1 MALTKLSTDSI
12 DLSGNT
18 TALTLPSG
26 TTAQRPSSATEGI
39 LRNNTTTGALEF
51 YDGSLWQQIAGT
63 LVPDNA
69 PSSNFNTVLYTG
81 NRPSTQSITGVGFQ
95 PDLVWVKVRSA
106 NGYGAVLADSV
117 EGAQKFL
124 DTSNANQQ
132 IPSATSLVSFDTDGF
147 SVGGYG
153 NWNGGLSYANGTM
166 VSWNWKAGGNS
177 NTYNIDGTGYGTAS
191 AASLDGGTITPT
203 GASVNTTTGFSII
216 QYTGNSTAGATVA
229 HGLTVI
235 PELVIIKSTNDSR
248 DWIVGS
254 SGIDSGSWSKILQL
268 NLADGE
274 ATYSGFNNTSPTNT
288 VFSLGS
294 QNAVNV
300 GDYIAY
306 CFHSVDGYQKIG
318 VYTGNGNATGPIV
331 QTGFEPAWLMVKN
344 ISTTKYW
351 YVVDNK
357 RSTTNPRNKELYP
370 NNTDAEVT
378 MNSVNFVNTG
388 FEIVTTDSGYN
399 TLNDKYLYLAISS

>member
-63 LVPDNA
+63 LVPNNA

-132 IPSATSLVSFDTDGF
+132 IPSAARTF
-147 SVGGYG
+147 
-153 NWNGGLSYANGTM
+153 TM
-166 VSWNWKAGGNS
+166 HKKLPS
-177 NTYNIDGTGYGTAS
+177 
-191 AASLDGGTITPT
+191 
-203 GASVNTTTGFSII
+203 
-216 QYTGNSTAGATVA
+216 
-229 HGLTVI
+229 LTV
-235 PELVIIKSTNDSR
+235 PKTKLVPG
-248 DWIVGS
+248 VG
-254 SGIDSGSWSKILQL
+254 
-268 NLADGE
+268 
-274 ATYSGFNNTSPTNT
+274 
-288 VFSLGS
+288 SLGS
-294 QNAVNV
+294 
-300 GDYIAY
+300 
-306 CFHSVDGYQKIG
+306 
-318 VYTGNGNATGPIV
+318 
-331 QTGFEPAWLMVKN
+331 
-344 ISTTKYW
+344 
-351 YVVDNK
+351 
-357 RSTTNPRNKELYP
+357 
-370 NNTDAEVT
+370 
-378 MNSVNFVNTG
+378 
-388 FEIVTTDSGYN
+388 
-399 TLNDKYLYLAISS
+399 